1 MGNAYPICL
10 KLNGKPCLVIGGGEV
25 ASRKAQ
31 TLLEYGA
38 KVDVITLSACEEM
51 YLLSQKGSVDL
62 TLRAYEDGDEAGY
75 FLVFAATGDTNV
87 NRRIA
92 DNCNKNNILLNAVDD
107 PDNCDFYVP
116 AQLNRNDVTV
126 AISTYGKSPV
136 LAAYLKDKIAETVTE
151 EYGVLAD
158 LFGELRKE
166 VNASGRSEK
175 ERKAFYRDLLA
186 KDPLTMIQNNE
197 TQQVREMFR
206 TCISSWL
213 D

>member
-1 MGNAYPICL
+1 MGNIYPICI
-10 KLNGKPCLVIGGGEV
+10 KLEGRPCLVIGGGEV
-25 ASRKAQ
+25 ACRKAK

-38 KVDVITLSACEEM
+38 RVDVITLSACEEM
-51 YLLSQKGSVDL
+51 HQLFRGGSVDL
-62 TLRAYEDGDEAGY
+62 ELRAYADGDEEGY

-92 DNCNKNNILLNAVDD
+92 ENCSKNNILLNAVDD

-116 AQLNRNDVTV
+116 AQFNRDDVTV

-136 LAAYLKDKIAETVTE
+136 LAAYLKERIAETVTE

-158 LFGELRKE
+158 LFGELRPA
-166 VNASGRSEK
+166 VNASGKSEK
-175 ERKAFYRDLLA
+175 ERKEFYRDLLA
-186 KDPLTMIQNNE
+186 RDPVTMIRNNE